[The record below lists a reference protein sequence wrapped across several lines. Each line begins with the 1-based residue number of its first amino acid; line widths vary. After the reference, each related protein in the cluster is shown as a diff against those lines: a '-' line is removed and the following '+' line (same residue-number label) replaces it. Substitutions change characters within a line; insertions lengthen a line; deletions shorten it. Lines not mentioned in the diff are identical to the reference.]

1 MMETEVTDM
10 GQRARLAAL
19 LFFPTLLF
27 GITVPGSAQTRVD
40 NPARALSKNAGRI
53 VNLVEVL
60 RIRDDGEAA
69 VFKSPRF
76 FKLGPDGSLHFVDF
90 AEGDRIYRYS
100 ADGRLVRKLLKT
112 GQGPG
117 ECQYV
122 AGFIVTGDRVRVLAW
137 SPPKIMDFNLESGHY
152 LREARVQE
160 DSHGLW
166 FLGTAEGKIYG
177 IRDEVFRPA
186 AFESA
191 GVYSIPNIVYEI
203 SPDFGTWKKIYE
215 FPVRM
220 VIKTR
225 RAFRLDPIDAVIHG
239 TTLYINHTAEYRVT
253 ELDLRS
259 GAAKRVISR
268 AYDRIRSK
276 PAKAEDADPELK
288 GVELPDDPYVWD
300 IDKIHA
306 TPGRLWVFTSVM
318 KSDGNDHLVDI
329 FDAEGRFVDS
339 VILRYPPG
347 GRDHRFMARWTLMT
361 DDGFFFVP
369 EQEEDGLVSIGK
381 YRIPDA
387 DLFPTGTMPKRT
399 P

>member
-1 MMETEVTDM
+1 MSVTRI
-10 GQRARLAAL
+10 GAILLLAVIPA
-19 LFFPTLLF
+19 FASAAPAA
-27 GITVPGSAQTRVD
+27 GPGQTRVD
-40 NPARALSKNAGRI
+40 NPGRALSKNAGRI
-53 VNLVEVL
+53 VQLEEVL

-76 FKLGPDGSLHFVDF
+76 FRFGPDGSLYFVDF
-90 AEGDRIYRYS
+90 AEGDRVYRYS

-117 ECQYV
+117 ECQYA
-122 AGFIVTGDRVRVLAW
+122 AGFVLAGDRVRVLAW
-137 SPPKIMDFNLESGHY
+137 SPPKIMDFDLGSGRY
-152 LREARVQE
+152 VREARVQE

-166 FLGTAEGKIYG
+166 FLGTAGGKIYG
-177 IRDEVFRPA
+177 IRDEVFGSA

-191 GVYSIPNIVYEI
+191 GVFSVPNAVYEI

-220 VIKTR
+220 MIKTR
-225 RAFRLDPIDAVIHG
+225 RAFRLDPIDAAIQG

-259 GAAKRVISR
+259 GAATRVISR
-268 AYDRIRSK
+268 AYDRVRSK
-276 PAKAEDADPELK
+276 PAKAAEADPELK

-300 IDKIHA
+300 IAGIHA
-306 TPGRLWVFTSVM
+306 AAGKLWVFTSAM
-318 KSDGNDHLVDI
+318 KPDGDDHQVDV
-329 FDAEGRFVDS
+329 FDADGRFIDS
-339 VILRYPPG
+339 IVLRYPAG
-347 GRDHRFMARWTLMT
+347 SRNHRRMARWTLMT
-361 DDGFFFVP
+361 DDGTFVIP

-387 DLFPTGTMPKRT
+387 ELFPAQASPKRA

>member
-1 MMETEVTDM
+1 MNKKRMIAVLVIVLAFSMGAPET
-10 GQRARLAAL
+10 GL
-19 LFFPTLLF
+19 
-27 GITVPGSAQTRVD
+27 GQTRVD
-40 NPARALSKNAGRI
+40 NPGRALSKNAGRI

-90 AEGDRIYRYS
+90 AEGDRIYQYS
-100 ADGRLVRKLLKT
+100 PDGELVRKLLKT

-122 AGFIVTGDRVRVLAW
+122 AGFIVAGDRVRVLAW
-137 SPPKIMDFNLESGHY
+137 IPPKIMDFNLENGRY
-152 LREARVQE
+152 LREGRVQE

-166 FLGTAEGKIYG
+166 FLGTAGGKIYG
-177 IRDEVFRPA
+177 IRDEVFRSA

-191 GVYSIPNIVYEI
+191 GVFSIPNVVYEI

-225 RAFRLDPIDAVIHG
+225 RAFRLDPIDAAIHG

-253 ELDLRS
+253 ELDLGS

-268 AYDRIRSK
+268 AYDRVRSK

-300 IDKIHA
+300 VAGIHA
-306 TPGRLWVFTSVM
+306 TAGKLWVFTSAM
-318 KSDGNDHLVDI
+318 KPDGDDNRVDV
-329 FDAEGRFVDS
+329 FDADGRYADS
-339 VILRYPPG
+339 IILRYPTG
-347 GRDHRFMARWTLMT
+347 DRNHRRLARWTLMT
-361 DDGFFFVP
+361 DDGFFVIP

-381 YRIPDA
+381 YRIVDA
-387 DLFPTGTMPKRT
+387 DLFPASAKRSGTPG
-399 P
+399 

>member
-1 MMETEVTDM
+1 MKKRYSVLRFSLLLIPLLALAS
-10 GQRARLAAL
+10 RAD
-19 LFFPTLLF
+19 
-27 GITVPGSAQTRVD
+27 GQTRVD
-40 NPARALSKNAGRI
+40 NPGRALSKNAGRV
-53 VNLVEVL
+53 VNLVEIL

-76 FKLGPDGSLHFVDF
+76 FQLGPDGSLHFVDF
-90 AEGDRIYRYS
+90 AEGDRIYQYS
-100 ADGRLVRKLLKT
+100 GEGRLVRKLLKT

-117 ECQYV
+117 ECQYA

-137 SPPKIMDFNLESGHY
+137 SPPKIMDFNLESGRY
-152 LREARVQE
+152 VREARVQE

-166 FLGTAEGKIYG
+166 FLGTAAGKIYG
-177 IRDEVFRPA
+177 IRDEVFRSA

-191 GVYSIPNIVYEI
+191 GVFSIPNAVYEI

-220 VIKTR
+220 VVKRR
-225 RAFRLDPIDAVIHG
+225 RAFRLDPIDAAIHG

-268 AYDRIRSK
+268 AYDRVSSK
-276 PAKAEDADPELK
+276 PAKADEADPELK

-300 IDKIHA
+300 IARIHA
-306 TPGRLWVFTSVM
+306 TAGKLWVFTSAM
-318 KSDGNDHLVDI
+318 KPDGDDHQVDV
-329 FDAEGRFVDS
+329 FDAEGRYADS
-339 VILRYPPG
+339 IILRYPAG
-347 GRDHRFMARWTLMT
+347 DRNHRHVARWTLMT
-361 DDGFFFVP
+361 DDGLFVIP

-381 YRIPDA
+381 YRIADA
-387 DLFPTGTMPKRT
+387 DLFPASAKRSGTPG
-399 P
+399 